1 MQHKYYRYIQVY
13 TGIVILTR
21 FYLDV
26 DTNERMCSDTSSIPG
41 FIGRTRGRVVTR
53 WPGSQEV
60 GGSIPGCAT
69 KFVRCK
75 NLAFNIGECLP
86 WLGYHVKLL
95 VPCIGRF
102 IPEHVKDPRA
112 PVDKSRVLI
121 PGVTGQIPELLRIAV
136 KLHRHHYR

>member
-1 MQHKYYRYIQVY
+1 MLSLYV
-13 TGIVILTR
+13 T
-21 FYLDV
+21 
-26 DTNERMCSDTSSIPG
+26 ES
-41 FIGRTRGRVVTR
+41 RGRVVTR

-69 KFVRCK
+69 KFVRLK
-75 NLAFNIGECLP
+75 T
-86 WLGYHVKLL
+86 WLSTLESVSPVARIPRKAVGPMYIRRV
-95 VPCIGRF
+95 

-136 KLHRHHYR
+136 KLHRHHYC

>member
-1 MQHKYYRYIQVY
+1 MSSLCYKV
-13 TGIVILTR
+13 TESLT
-21 FYLDV
+21 
-26 DTNERMCSDTSSIPG
+26 ES
-41 FIGRTRGRVVTR
+41 RGRVVTH

-69 KFVRCK
+69 KFIRCK
-75 NLAFNIGECLP
+75 NLAFNIGECVSVARIP
-86 WLGYHVKLL
+86 RKAVGPMY
-95 VPCIGRF
+95 IGIV

-136 KLHRHHYR
+136 KLHRHHYH